1 MTFIKKIIFFNV
13 NGHEIKQKICLIPP
27 TPKVYF
33 KTMMLDRVWRLDWGL
48 NRPHGRETSGSSQ
61 RIILPF
67 GKMVIC
73 YDIVRCDPLDLS
85 HDYLC
90 GRTYGSNNEIDVPS

>member
-1 MTFIKKIIFFNV
+1 MVMKLSRKV
-13 NGHEIKQKICLIPP
+13 ALSLPP
-27 TPKVYF
+27 PKDIL
-33 KTMMLDRVWRLDWGL
+33 KLHIHTMLARVWRLDWGL

-73 YDIVRCDPLDLS
+73 YDIVQCDPMDLS
-85 HDYLC
+85 HDYHC
-90 GRTYGSNNEIDVPS
+90 GRTYGSNNEIDVPG